1 MVAEVTV
8 EVPGEGPGSG
18 SNQSVN
24 TSLGGGRER
33 EGKKLLLKIFFLAN
47 YQCSFAF

>member
-18 SNQSVN
+18 SNQTVN

-33 EGKKLLLKIFFLAN
+33 EGKKLLLKIFLQRKLAAFF
-47 YQCSFAF
+47 SF